1 MGTKTSTP
9 EMIAFQGKADD
20 AATTIAAAMSKMIG
34 ELSILDAS
42 KGAFANAFQVT
53 KDIVN
58 RETTNLTHAL
68 QGISVDVAT
77 AANQYE
83 AADAEQEAEIKKA
96 EGAATGITAGLTR

>member
-20 AATTIAAAMSKMIG
+20 TASTIQAAMTKMIG

-53 KDIVN
+53 RDIVN
-58 RETTNLTHAL
+58 RETTNLTNAL
-68 QGISVDVAT
+68 HGISVDVG
-77 AANQYE
+77 AAAVQYE
-83 AADAEQEAEIKKA
+83 ASDAEQENEIKKA
-96 EGAATGITAGLTR
+96 EAAATGITAGLQR

>member
-20 AATTIAAAMSKMIG
+20 AATTIATAMSKMIG
-34 ELSILDAS
+34 DLSILDAS

-53 KDIVN
+53 KEIVN
-58 RETTNLTHAL
+58 RETINLTNAL

-77 AANQYE
+77 AAQQYE

-96 EGAATGITAGLTR
+96 EAAATGITAGLTR

>member
-20 AATTIAAAMSKMIG
+20 AASTIASAMSKMIG

-42 KGAFANAFQVT
+42 KGAFANAFQIT
-53 KDIVN
+53 KEIVN
-58 RETTNLTHAL
+58 RETINLTNAL

-77 AANQYE
+77 AAKQYE

-96 EGAATGITAGLTR
+96 ESAATGITAGLQR